1 MPQSFQPVNISIPR
15 LSLEMLIASQFA
27 PMTLANSTRK
37 RVPSFERTP
46 FSFTSVAEC
55 ATLTFG

>member
-37 RVPSFERTP
+37 WVPSSERTP
-46 FSFTSVAEC
+46 FPFTSVAEC